1 MKCPFCHEIENR
13 VIDSRLS
20 KDSNMVRRR
29 RECERCTRRFT
40 TYERVEEM
48 MPLVVKKDGRRE
60 GYDRVKI
67 INGLKRAC
75 EKRPVSINTIEAIA
89 DRIERTLQERGEK
102 EIISSVIGEALMREL
117 HDTDPVAYVRFAS
130 VYRSFKDIGEFM
142 VELEELIKERK
153 SGPHSQTRRL
163 TSEKGIALAGARGSE
178 QEQRYLRQACRLA
191 RRAAGRTSP
200 NPMVGAVLVRGGKV
214 VGAGYHHFAGGD
226 HAEINALKQAGAKAK
241 GATLYITLEPCS
253 HQGRTPPCTRA
264 LIAAGVR
271 QVVAGMQGPQSFGR
285 RARLPAIAPCRY
297 QSVAKV
303 RAKMNAAE
311 LIEAFAKFITKRLP
325 FVTVKLAATLDGKI
339 ASASGDARW
348 ISSEHSRA
356 RVHRWRNEM
365 DAVLVGAGTVR
376 ADDPLLTCRIAGGRN
391 PYRVV
396 LDSRLADFA
405 NGAAVAFARRRQNHH
420 RDYEAGASEKSAGAG
435 KVGRCRLALAEPQ
448 RSGRVAAAVAQTRR
462 HRRCYRIDRGRRRGG
477 GVGASRTRSSTNW
490 SCSMRRKSSAAMAA
504 R

>member
-1 MKCPFCHEIENR
+1 
-13 VIDSRLS
+13 
-20 KDSNMVRRR
+20 MVRRR

-60 GYDRVKI
+60 SYDRVKI

-153 SGPHSQTRRL
+153 SLPHAKSGDIAP
-163 TSEKGIALAGARGSE
+163 EKGIALASAQGSE
-178 QEQRYLRQACRLA
+178 QDRRYLRLAFRLA
-191 RRAAGRTSP
+191 RKAAGRTSP
-200 NPMVGAVLVRGGKV
+200 NPMVGAVLVRGGKI
-214 VGAGYHHFAGGD
+214 VGAGYHHYAGGD

-241 GATLYITLEPCS
+241 GATLYITLEPCC

-271 QVVAGMQGPQSFGR
+271 RVVAGVQDPNPLVGGTGFST
-285 RARLPAIAPCRY
+285 IAPRRY
-297 QSVAKV
+297 PV
-303 RAKMNAAE
+303 RAGVCQQEAAQ
-311 LIEAFAKFITKRLP
+311 LIEAFSKFVTKRLP
-325 FVTVKLAATLDGKI
+325 FVTIKLAATLDGKI

-348 ISSEHSRA
+348 ISSERSRA
-356 RVHRWRNEM
+356 RVQRWRNEM

-396 LDSRLADFA
+396 LDSRLRIPL
-405 NGAAVAFARRRQNHH
+405 AAQLLHLPDPDKTIIATTEKAPVKKVRALEKLGVA
-420 RDYEAGASEKSAGAG
+420 
-435 KVGRCRLALAEPQ
+435 VWRLP
-448 RSGRVAAAVAQTRR
+448 SGNDRVRVAAAVAQACR
-462 HRRCYRIDRGRRRGG
+462 HWRCYRIDRRRRRSG
-477 GVGASRTRSSTNW
+477 GVGASGKDRRQIGVVLCSENRRRRRSRDDW
-490 SCSMRRKSSAAMAA
+490 RAWHR
-504 R
+504 